1 MRGHG
6 QCFIMKAYS
15 IKAENLSGVAIICWT
30 SCGWLLQ
37 PVWSKSATVQWHR
50 DIVIDCWVARS
61 VWRRNPLCKGVSPCP
76 GYVVGSAGSTAIR
89 LMLMHCKL
97 RLMNLLICEMAHA
110 ALADDEAAHKAGASL
125 SSSYASIINM
135 IKHASIC
142 KLSKCLIKVVMEW
155 QKTYRVRSL
164 DMFFPSLFFGRVL
177 VKKRSLMHGPSN
189 TVFYH
194 SLSNS
199 ALVLPKKLPTQAF

>member
-1 MRGHG
+1 
-6 QCFIMKAYS
+6 
-15 IKAENLSGVAIICWT
+15 
-30 SCGWLLQ
+30 
-37 PVWSKSATVQWHR
+37 
-50 DIVIDCWVARS
+50 
-61 VWRRNPLCKGVSPCP
+61 
-76 GYVVGSAGSTAIR
+76 
-89 LMLMHCKL
+89 
-97 RLMNLLICEMAHA
+97 MAHA

-164 DMFFPSLFFGRVL
+164 DMFFPSLFFGRGL
-177 VKKRSLMHGPSN
+177 VRKRSLIHGLSN

>member
-1 MRGHG
+1 
-6 QCFIMKAYS
+6 
-15 IKAENLSGVAIICWT
+15 
-30 SCGWLLQ
+30 
-37 PVWSKSATVQWHR
+37 
-50 DIVIDCWVARS
+50 
-61 VWRRNPLCKGVSPCP
+61 
-76 GYVVGSAGSTAIR
+76 
-89 LMLMHCKL
+89 
-97 RLMNLLICEMAHA
+97 MAHA

-189 TVFYH
+189 R
-194 SLSNS
+194 LR
-199 ALVLPKKLPTQAF
+199 TQSSITAFLTQP